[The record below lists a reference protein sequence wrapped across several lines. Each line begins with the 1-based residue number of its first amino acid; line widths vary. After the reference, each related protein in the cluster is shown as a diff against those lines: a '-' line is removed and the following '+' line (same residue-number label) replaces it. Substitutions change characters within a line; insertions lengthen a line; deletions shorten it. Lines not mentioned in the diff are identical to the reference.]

1 MGFETAKVITEQ
13 GLEGLQRY
21 YGTYRAIVVNNID
34 EEKHMNRLKVM
45 VPEVM
50 SGIMTWALP
59 KGQHGSTQTGFK
71 YLAPKIG
78 DIVFVTF
85 EFGDPT
91 KPLWEYHGWGI
102 EQIPSPLDGPNK
114 CGIVTPE
121 GNVIVIDDDSGTLN
135 LYFNGD
141 VIVSNKGNSIVHSE
155 RDVNIIAGDSII
167 MNQGT
172 NEGMVIIAKLTEKL
186 NQTVKEL
193 ENLRNLFNTHVH
205 TGVISGPAS
214 TGPTPTQASQP
225 FTQYKQEDYENPK
238 FIH

>member
-21 YGTYRAIVVNNID
+21 YGTYRALVLDND
-34 EEKHMNRLKVM
+34 DKEKHMNRVKVI

-50 SGIMTWALP
+50 RGVMTWALP
-59 KGQHGSTQTGFK
+59 KGQHGSIQTGFK
-71 YLAPKIG
+71 YISPKVG

-91 KPLWEYHGWGI
+91 KPLWEYHGWGL

-121 GNVIVIDDDSGTLN
+121 GNVIVLDDDNGTINIHL
-135 LYFNGD
+135 NGD
-141 VIVSNKGNSIVHSE
+141 LRIHNKGNTILMS
-155 RDVNIIAGDSII
+155 DGDTNLVTGGSLILEK
-167 MNQGT
+167 GE

-193 ENLRNLFNTHVH
+193 EELREMFNVH
-205 TGVISGPAS
+205 IHSGVT
-214 TGPTPTQASQP
+214 TGPGTSGAPLSALTKP
-225 FTQYKQEDYENPK
+225 FSPYKQEDYENVK
-238 FIH
+238 VIH